1 MSQSGD
7 KIRKPL
13 VSKSSFNSSKSGSEF
28 EIVRSL
34 FGIFWSENICTVFRV
49 YLIRMLSY
57 YAGKDS
63 AVCKSKSLSLDLDR
77 GYRLC
82 RILHSILIPSSHQLS
97 PDEPQRLGDCDGHQ
111 MMMTSRSDD

>member
-63 AVCKSKSLSLDLDR
+63 AVCKSKSLSFR
-77 GYRLC
+77 SGS
-82 RILHSILIPSSHQLS
+82 RIPPVSHPSFNIDTKF
-97 PDEPQRLGDCDGHQ
+97 PVV
-111 MMMTSRSDD
+111 SR